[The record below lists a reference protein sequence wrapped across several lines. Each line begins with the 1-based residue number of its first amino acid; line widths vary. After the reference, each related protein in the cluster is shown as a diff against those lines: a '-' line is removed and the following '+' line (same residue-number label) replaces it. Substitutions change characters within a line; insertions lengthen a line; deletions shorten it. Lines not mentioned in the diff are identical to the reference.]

1 MRDYKEDRK
10 FVININEGIKINKSC
25 EKNDKKSTGIT
36 EDIIKVSSSNL
47 IRLVIGIVSGLLVP
61 KFLGI
66 ENYAIYKTFGLY
78 VGYVGILHF
87 GFVDGLYIK
96 YGGFDI
102 ESIPK
107 DHLKSEML
115 FLLFIQLAITF
126 LGVAIIIITGYDI
139 KIILPVCIAIIPIN
153 MITFYKFL
161 YQATGSFSEYARLN
175 SIQPILNLIAIV
187 LVIFIIRENSPYLFI
202 KANLFILYFIFL
214 ILFYNSFR
222 NLKDIKSEKIFTVKN
237 INNITVGIFIMFGN
251 LSLMLF
257 YSMDRWFVKI
267 LLTNIDFA
275 YYSFAVSMMGIVTT
289 LTNSIAIAFYP
300 FLARMGENR
309 NILAKSYRYLI
320 ILSTASSGIFFLFK
334 FVVYKF
340 LPNYI
345 LSLNVIA
352 ILFAGLPAISIINVI
367 YVNLYKIKK
376 LERKYF
382 FVVIS
387 MAIISFIFNS
397 IAVLIYKSNCT
408 IAIATTLT
416 FYFWFFYSSNSF
428 KSIKIN
434 IRDIIYLGFFIIIF
448 YLTTTFIDN
457 WMIGLLT
464 FLIVM
469 ITIDYLLFKEVIRD
483 MILRLKHINI
493 NKLIKMKEQK

>member
-1 MRDYKEDRK
+1 MREYAEDRQ
-10 FVININEGIKINKSC
+10 FVINISEGIKINKSC
-25 EKNDKKSTGIT
+25 EKDAKRSTRIT
-36 EDIIKVSSSNL
+36 EDIIKILSSNL
-47 IRLVIGIVSGLLVP
+47 IRLIVGIVSGLLIP

-96 YGGFDI
+96 YGGINRGD
-102 ESIPK
+102 IPK
-107 DHLKSEML
+107 VQLKSEML
-115 FLLFIQLAITF
+115 FLLFSQLAITS
-126 LGVAIIIITGYDI
+126 LGFAIIIITGYDI
-139 KIILPVCIAIIPIN
+139 KIIIPVCLAIIPTN
-153 MITFYKFL
+153 MITLYKFL
-161 YQATGSFSEYARLN
+161 YQATGSFNEYARLN
-175 SIQPILNLIAIV
+175 SIQPILNLLTIIII
-187 LVIFIIRENSPYLFI
+187 LFILKQNNPYLFI
-202 KANLFILYFIFL
+202 NANLFILYFIFL
-214 ILFYNSFR
+214 ILFYNSFS
-222 NLKDIKSEKIFTVKN
+222 NLKNIKSAKIYTAKN

-275 YYSFAVSMMGIVTT
+275 YYSFAVSMMGIVTM
-289 LTNSIAIAFYP
+289 LTNSITIAFYP
-300 FLARMGENR
+300 FLARIGENK
-309 NILAKSYRYLI
+309 NILTKSYKYLI
-320 ILSTASSGIFFLFK
+320 ILGTASSGIFFLFK

-345 LSLNVIA
+345 LSLDVIA
-352 ILFAGLPAISIINVI
+352 ILFVGLPAISIINVI

-376 LERKYF
+376 LEKKYF
-382 FVVIS
+382 FIVIS

-397 IAVLIYKSNCT
+397 IAVLIYKSNWT

-428 KSIKIN
+428 ESIKIN
-434 IRDIIYLGFFIIIF
+434 IKDIIYLGLFIIIF

-457 WMIGLLT
+457 WIIGLLT
-464 FLIVM
+464 FLIIM
-469 ITIDYLLFKEVIRD
+469 ATINYLLFKEVIKD
-483 MILRLKHINI
+483 MILRIRHFS
-493 NKLIKMKEQK
+493 IKN

>member
-1 MRDYKEDRK
+1 L
-10 FVININEGIKINKSC
+10 
-25 EKNDKKSTGIT
+25 
-36 EDIIKVSSSNL
+36 SSNF
-47 IRLVIGIVSGLLVP
+47 IRLIVSILSGLLIP

-66 ENYAIYKTFGLY
+66 ENYVIYKTFGLY
-78 VGYVGILHF
+78 VGYVGVLHF

-96 YGGFDI
+96 YGGIDI

-115 FLLFIQLAITF
+115 FLLYSQLIMTSLGIT
-126 LGVAIIIITGYDI
+126 IIITTGYDI
-139 KIILPVCIAIIPIN
+139 KIIIPVCLAIIPTN

-175 SIQPILNLIAIV
+175 SIQPILNLLTIIII
-187 LVIFIIRENSPYLFI
+187 LFILKQNNPYLFI
-202 KANLFILYFIFL
+202 NANLFILYFIFL
-214 ILFYNSFR
+214 VLFYNSFH
-222 NLKDIKSEKIFTVKN
+222 NLKDIKSTKIFTTKN

-275 YYSFAVSMMGIVTT
+275 YYSFAVSMMGIVTM
-289 LTNSIAIAFYP
+289 LTNSITIAFYP
-300 FLARMGENR
+300 FLARMGENK
-309 NILAKSYRYLI
+309 NILTKSYKYLI
-320 ILSTASSGIFFLFK
+320 ILGTASSGIFFLFK

-345 LSLNVIA
+345 LSLDVIA
-352 ILFAGLPAISIINVI
+352 ILFVGLPAISIINVI

-382 FVVIS
+382 FIVVS

-428 KSIKIN
+428 ESTKIN
-434 IRDIIYLGFFIIIF
+434 IKDIICLGLFIIIF

-457 WMIGLLT
+457 WIIGLLT
-464 FLIVM
+464 FLIIM
-469 ITIDYLLFKEVIRD
+469 TTINYLLFKEVIKD
-483 MILRLKHINI
+483 MILRLKHISI
-493 NKLIKMKEQK
+493 NKLIKMKESNQ

>member
-1 MRDYKEDRK
+1 
-10 FVININEGIKINKSC
+10 
-25 EKNDKKSTGIT
+25 
-36 EDIIKVSSSNL
+36 
-47 IRLVIGIVSGLLVP
+47 
-61 KFLGI
+61 
-66 ENYAIYKTFGLY
+66 
-78 VGYVGILHF
+78 
-87 GFVDGLYIK
+87 
-96 YGGFDI
+96 
-102 ESIPK
+102 
-107 DHLKSEML
+107 ML
-115 FLLFIQLAITF
+115 FFLFSQLAITS

-139 KIILPVCIAIIPIN
+139 KIILPVCIAILPTN
-153 MITFYKFL
+153 MIIFYKFL

-175 SIQPILNLIAIV
+175 SIQPILNLLTIIII
-187 LVIFIIRENSPYLFI
+187 LFILKQNNPYLFI
-202 KANLFILYFIFL
+202 NAYLFILYFIFL
-214 ILFYNSFR
+214 VLFYNLFY
-222 NLKDIKSEKIFTVKN
+222 NLKDIKSAKIFTAKN

-275 YYSFAVSMMGIVTT
+275 YYSFAVSMMGIVTM
-289 LTNSIAIAFYP
+289 LTNSITIAFYP
-300 FLARMGENR
+300 FLARMGENK
-309 NILAKSYRYLI
+309 NILTKSYKYLI
-320 ILSTASSGIFFLFK
+320 ILGTASSGIFFLFK

-345 LSLNVIA
+345 LSLDVIA
-352 ILFAGLPAISIINVI
+352 ILFVGLPAISIINVI

-376 LERKYF
+376 LEREYF
-382 FVVIS
+382 FIVIS

-434 IRDIIYLGFFIIIF
+434 IKDIIYLGLFIIIF

-457 WMIGLLT
+457 WIIGLLI
-464 FLIVM
+464 FFIIIM
-469 ITIDYLLFKEVIRD
+469 TINYLFFKEIIED
-483 MILRLKHINI
+483 MILRIRHFSIDKLNI
-493 NKLIKMKEQK
+493 I

>member
-1 MRDYKEDRK
+1 MNTINNERDFE
-10 FVININEGIKINKSC
+10 INKSC
-25 EKNDKKSTGIT
+25 EKDDKKSTGIT
-36 EDIIKVSSSNL
+36 EDIIKILSSNL
-47 IRLVIGIVSGLLVP
+47 IILIVGIVSGLIIP

-66 ENYAIYKTFGLY
+66 EKYAIYKTFGLY

-96 YGGFDI
+96 YGGINIGD
-102 ESIPK
+102 IPK
-107 DHLKSEML
+107 VQLKSEML
-115 FLLFIQLAITF
+115 FLLFSQLAITS

-139 KIILPVCIAIIPIN
+139 KIIIPVCLAIIPIN

-175 SIQPILNLIAIV
+175 SIQPILNLLTIIII
-187 LVIFIIRENSPYLFI
+187 LFILNQNNPYLFI
-202 KANLFILYFIFL
+202 NANLFILYFIFL
-214 ILFYNSFR
+214 VLFYNSFH
-222 NLKDIKSEKIFTVKN
+222 NLKDIKSEKIFTAKN

-275 YYSFAVSMMGIVTT
+275 YYSFAISMMGIVTM
-289 LTNSIAIAFYP
+289 LTNSITIAFYP
-300 FLARMGENR
+300 FLARMGENK
-309 NILAKSYRYLI
+309 NILTKSYKYLI

-334 FVVYKF
+334 FVVNKF

-345 LSLNVIA
+345 LSLDIIA
-352 ILFAGLPAISIINVI
+352 ILFVGLPAISIINVI

-382 FVVIS
+382 FIVIS

-428 KSIKIN
+428 ESIKIN
-434 IRDIIYLGFFIIIF
+434 IKDIIYLGLFIIIF
-448 YLTTTFIDN
+448 YLTTTLIDN
-457 WMIGLLT
+457 WIIGLLT
-464 FLIVM
+464 FLIIM
-469 ITIDYLLFKEVIRD
+469 TTINYLLFKEVIKD
-483 MILRLKHINI
+483 MVLRLKNI
-493 NKLIKMKEQK
+493 SLNKLIKIKE

>member
-1 MRDYKEDRK
+1 MNSINNERDFE
-10 FVININEGIKINKSC
+10 INKSC
-25 EKNDKKSTGIT
+25 EKDDKKSTGIT
-36 EDIIKVSSSNL
+36 EDIIKILSSNL
-47 IRLVIGIVSGLLVP
+47 IRLFVSIVSGLLVP

-87 GFVDGLYIK
+87 GFIDGLYIK
-96 YGGFDI
+96 YGGIDI
-102 ESIPK
+102 GDVPRVQ
-107 DHLKSEML
+107 LKSEML
-115 FLLFIQLAITF
+115 FLLFNQLIITS
-126 LGVAIIIITGYDI
+126 LGVVIIVITGYDI
-139 KIILPVCIAIIPIN
+139 KIILPVCIAIIPTN
-153 MITFYKFL
+153 MIAFYNFL
-161 YQATGSFSEYARLN
+161 YQATGRFTEYARLN
-175 SIQPILNLIAIV
+175 SIQPILNLIAIA
-187 LVIFIIRENSPYLFI
+187 LIIFVIRENSPYLFI
-202 KANLFILYFIFL
+202 KANLFILYSIFL

-222 NLKDIKSEKIFTVKN
+222 NLKDIKSAKIFTAKN

-275 YYSFAVSMMGIVTT
+275 YYSFAVSMMGVVIM

-300 FLARMGENR
+300 FLARIGENK
-309 NILAKSYRYLI
+309 NILKKSYKYLI

-345 LSLNVIA
+345 LSLDVIA

-382 FVVIS
+382 FIVIS

-397 IAVLIYKSNCT
+397 IAVLIYKSN
-408 IAIATTLT
+408 
-416 FYFWFFYSSNSF
+416 
-428 KSIKIN
+428 
-434 IRDIIYLGFFIIIF
+434 
-448 YLTTTFIDN
+448 
-457 WMIGLLT
+457 
-464 FLIVM
+464 
-469 ITIDYLLFKEVIRD
+469 
-483 MILRLKHINI
+483 
-493 NKLIKMKEQK
+493 